1 MNGMGPFE
9 RLQDLPAR
17 AAQFCLAVER
27 FCRNE
32 RELDFSGASPTSLV
46 VAYSGG
52 ADSKAL
58 LLALHFL
65 APRMGLA
72 LHAATLDHGLRAES
86 TVEVAEAAALC
97 ARLNVR
103 FHTGRRDVAAF
114 ASDRGIGLE
123 EAGRLERISFLE
135 TVRETTGSAWIATG
149 HHLNDV
155 AEDCLMRMTR
165 GTGWPALAG
174 MAAVV
179 PEKRVIRPL
188 LLTPRESIERFLL
201 DLGETW
207 VHDAMNEDDAY
218 FRNRV
223 RNHILPLFIRENP
236 AFLETVADRW
246 RMARADAAFFRS
258 ALAGVAEE
266 KRGGE
271 IFLSRGVLRQMP
283 PSLRLRKYREI
294 LGRLGGPQV
303 AATRVFALDAAWER
317 NEGGKFIQ
325 FPGGRRAAIR
335 DGGIL
340 FLRNVPS

>member
-1 MNGMGPFE
+1 MSGTPPFE
-9 RLQDLPAR
+9 RLQDLPSR

-27 FCRNE
+27 FCRDSL
-32 RELDFSGASPTSLV
+32 ELDLAGTSVV

-65 APRMGLA
+65 APRVGLS

-86 TVEVAEAAALC
+86 AAEVAEAAALC
-97 ARLNVR
+97 ARLGIR
-103 FHTGRRDVAAF
+103 FLTERRDVAAF
-114 ASDRGIGLE
+114 ASGRGIGLE
-123 EAGRLERISFLE
+123 EAGRLERLSFLE
-135 TVRETTGSAWIATG
+135 TVRKATGSAWIAIG
-149 HHLNDV
+149 HHLNDL

-179 PEKRVIRPL
+179 PETRVIRPL

-201 DLGETW
+201 DTGEAW
-207 VHDAMNEDDAY
+207 VRDAMNEDDAY
-218 FRNRV
+218 FRNRM
-223 RNHILPLFIRENP
+223 RSHILPLFLKENP

-258 ALAGVAEE
+258 ALANVAKEE
-266 KRGGE
+266 KGE
-271 IFLSRGVLRQMP
+271 GIFLARDVLRQTP

-294 LGRLGGPQV
+294 LGRLDGPQV
-303 AATRVFALDAAWER
+303 AATHVFALDAAWER
-317 NEGGKFIQ
+317 NEGGKVIQ

-340 FLRNVPS
+340 FLRNIPS